1 MSEEKSSK
9 DLREDVINQAISSI
23 EKKIWQRR
31 YYVLISR
38 CFNC

>member
-23 EKKIWQRR
+23 EKNMAKALLCT
-31 YYVLISR
+31 YLKM
-38 CFNC
+38 F